1 MMMRVL
7 IQDAESQLYV
17 GHQSG
22 WSWSALDARD
32 FSFTAHARDV
42 ARRLRMRSFRILFH
56 FPGVDVPV
64 VVTSHEDGR
73 TIAA

>member
-7 IQDAESQLYV
+7 IQDAESRLYV

-32 FSFTAHARDV
+32 FSFTAYAREV
-42 ARRLRMRSFRILFH
+42 AGRLGMTKFRILLH

-64 VVTSHEDGR
+64 VVSSCEDGR
-73 TIAA
+73 SVTA

>member
-7 IQDAESQLYV
+7 IQDAESHLYV

-32 FSFTAHARDV
+32 FAFTAHAREV
-42 ARRLRMRSFRILFH
+42 ARRLRIRSFRILFH
-56 FPGVDVPV
+56 FPGVDMPV
-64 VVTSHEDGR
+64 VVSSCEDGR
-73 TIAA
+73 TITA